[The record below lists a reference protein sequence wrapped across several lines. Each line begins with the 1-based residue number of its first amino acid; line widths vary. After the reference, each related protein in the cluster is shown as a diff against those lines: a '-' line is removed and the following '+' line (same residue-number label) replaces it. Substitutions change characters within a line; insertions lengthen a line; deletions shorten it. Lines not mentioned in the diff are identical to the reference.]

1 MPFFCNFCKGYD
13 AFLFRCVNEDPLN
26 GSNWYKNGLTVPIK
40 KLTNTQL
47 KAKKILHPD
56 LKQLNK
62 PEITII
68 TTSVVNSKPIETV
81 KTAYGRQV
89 KPVLLPIKTEN
100 VRCEH
105 CQALLS
111 SIANLKNHMKKEHS
125 ELEKPCQKV
134 LPLGFV
140 PAPLHGKISFF
151 VSC

>member
-1 MPFFCNFCKGYD
+1 M
-13 AFLFRCVNEDPLN
+13 
-26 GSNWYKNGLTVPIK
+26 
-40 KLTNTQL
+40 
-47 KAKKILHPD
+47 
-56 LKQLNK
+56 
-62 PEITII
+62 
-68 TTSVVNSKPIETV
+68 NSKPIETV

-134 LPLGFV
+134 PPLGFV